1 MDLGLRQR
9 DVAELIGCDKDTI
22 TNWENGHRSPTI
34 SHTAKVAEFLRHF
47 YDLRNATNAVYVPE
61 IEQATHE
68 YSLSA
73 KKGESI

>member
-1 MDLGLRQR
+1 MLGGAQR
-9 DVAELIGCDKDTI
+9 PE
-22 TNWENGHRSPTI
+22 
-34 SHTAKVAEFLRHF
+34 HF

-61 IEQATHE
+61 IEQATHK